1 MKVAIIDDED
11 GGRNI
16 IRQYLSLYCD
26 DVEIL
31 GEANSV
37 KSGIELLSKVS
48 PDVLFLDIQIQDG
61 TGFNLLEALPQ
72 RTFKV
77 IFVTSFDQFA
87 LKAIKF
93 NAADYMLKP
102 VDPDAFVETV
112 EKVQADIAKENQS
125 QTQPDDNR
133 IDQMLTN
140 MNNFT
145 QVGLPTEDG
154 VQFVDVDDIVR
165 CEADGGNTQ
174 VFTDNGTMLVAQKNI
189 KVYEE
194 LFADRKFLR
203 INKTNL
209 INTSYIDKYDKA
221 DNGGSVLMA
230 DGVSIE
236 VSQYKKD
243 DLQKMMKS

>member
-1 MKVAIIDDED
+1 MKVIIIDDED
-11 GGRNI
+11 NGRNI

-26 DVEIL
+26 DVEII

-37 KSGIELLSKVS
+37 KSGVEILSEVT
-48 PDVLFLDIQIQDG
+48 PDVLFLDIQMQDG
-61 TGFNLLEALPQ
+61 TGFDLLEALPQ

-93 NAADYMLKP
+93 SAADYILKP
-102 VDPDAFVETV
+102 VDPDEFVEAV
-112 EKVQADIAKENQS
+112 QRVQADLAKES
-125 QTQPDDNR
+125 KDNR
-133 IDQMLTN
+133 IDQLLTN

-236 VSQYKKD
+236 VSPYKKD
-243 DLQKMMKS
+243 DLQKMMNS

>member
-1 MKVAIIDDED
+1 MKVIIIDDED
-11 GGRNI
+11 NGRNI

-26 DVEIL
+26 DVEII

-37 KSGIELLSKVS
+37 KSGVEILSEVT
-48 PDVLFLDIQIQDG
+48 PDVLFLDIQMQDG
-61 TGFNLLEALPQ
+61 TGFDLLEALPQ

-93 NAADYMLKP
+93 SAADYILKP
-102 VDPDAFVETV
+102 VDPDEFVEAV
-112 EKVQADIAKENQS
+112 QRVQADLAKES
-125 QTQPDDNR
+125 QDNR
-133 IDQMLTN
+133 IDQLLTN

-236 VSQYKKD
+236 VSPYKKD
-243 DLQKMMKS
+243 DLQKMMNS

>member
-1 MKVAIIDDED
+1 MKVIIIDDED
-11 GGRNI
+11 NGRNI

-26 DVEIL
+26 DVEII

-37 KSGIELLSKVS
+37 KSGVEILSEVT
-48 PDVLFLDIQIQDG
+48 PDVLFLDIQMQDG
-61 TGFNLLEALPQ
+61 TGFDLLEALPQ

-93 NAADYMLKP
+93 SAADYILKP
-102 VDPDAFVETV
+102 VDPDEFVEAV
-112 EKVQADIAKENQS
+112 QRVQADLAKES
-125 QTQPDDNR
+125 QDNR
-133 IDQMLTN
+133 IDQLLTN

-236 VSQYKKD
+236 VSPYKKD
-243 DLQKMMKS
+243 DLHKMMNS